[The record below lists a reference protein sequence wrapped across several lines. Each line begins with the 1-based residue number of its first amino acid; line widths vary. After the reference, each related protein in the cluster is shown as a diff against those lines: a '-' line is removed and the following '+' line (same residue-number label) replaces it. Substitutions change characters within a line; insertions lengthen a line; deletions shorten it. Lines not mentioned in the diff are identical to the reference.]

1 MGKGTCG
8 CKHKGKK
15 HIHKEA
21 DFGLYEELGDK
32 FWET

>member
-1 MGKGTCG
+1 MGIGTCG

-15 HIHKEA
+15 HVHKESG
-21 DFGLYEELGDK
+21 DDLYKELGNK